1 MAQNVTVA
9 GAAYSDVPAVALP
22 ATGGGTASFYDVS
35 ATTAT
40 ASDVASGKQFYSASG
55 ALTTGTAS
63 GGGDGVGVFYG
74 TCATAA
80 ATAAKAVV
88 CEEFTSDH
96 LVEGTVVIVKFT
108 YAQTYNGAPTL
119 NVQSTGAKYIKRI
132 GSTNAARYEWQTG
145 EVLQFVY
152 DGTYWVLTDAGI
164 ATTTYYGVTKLSS
177 ATNSTSNALAATASA
192 VKAAYDHASA
202 KQDAL
207 VSGTNIKTV
216 NGESLLGSGD
226 LTVGGISYNTQTISI
241 SASAWSGTTA
251 TAASSIVTATN
262 DVIIA
267 PAPAS
272 IAAWAAAGVYCSAQA
287 DGTLTFT
294 CSTAPTE
301 AVSVNVMAFEGG
313 SSAEPPT
320 PSSYSVTVSLTN
332 PVSERYFQSCEIY
345 GYDTTTGKTGT
356 RLGVINSPTGR
367 TTVEY
372 DPSLHEKLA
381 INFSSKWGTSYGSS
395 NITCTGGVSYYGR
408 DTMTYDVFNV
418 TGDGTITIDG
428 VDYSD

>member
-9 GAAYSDVPAVALP
+9 GASYQDVPSVELP
-22 ATGGGTASFYDVS
+22 TTGGGTSAFYDVS

-40 ASDVASGKQFYSASG
+40 ADDVAQGKQFYSASG

-63 GGGDGVGVFYG
+63 GGGGVFYG

-108 YAQTYNGAPTL
+108 NAQTYNGAPTL
-119 NVQSTGAKYIKRI
+119 NVQSTGAKNIKRI
-132 GSTNAARYEWQTG
+132 GTTNAGRYEWQAG

-152 DGTYWVLTDAGI
+152 DGSYWVLTDGGF

-177 ATNSTSNALAATASA
+177 ATNSTSTALAATASA

-226 LTVGGISYNTQTISI
+226 LAVSGGSTVAVTQTLTSGTEIASI
-241 SASAWSGTTA
+241 SVDGTA
-251 TAASSIVTATN
+251 TKLY
-262 DVIIA
+262 A
-267 PAPAS
+267 P
-272 IAAWAAAGVYCSAQA
+272 
-287 DGTLTFT
+287 
-294 CSTAPTE
+294 
-301 AVSVNVMAFEGG
+301 EGG
-313 SSAEPPT
+313 SVSMTEEEVDAAVEAAWPT
-320 PSSYSVTVSLTN
+320 PTGYTITPGQAYVETGTLKAIGLSDEVSSGEFIDTAAEGETVYVLSRGGHWKPNVTIDSSGSAVSYELYGPAAGGTLYVFTMPADAVTVN
-332 PVSERYFQSCEIY
+332 MWYN
-345 GYDTTTGKTGT
+345 D
-356 RLGVINSPTGR
+356 
-367 TTVEY
+367 
-372 DPSLHEKLA
+372 
-381 INFSSKWGTSYGSS
+381 
-395 NITCTGGVSYYGR
+395 
-408 DTMTYDVFNV
+408 
-418 TGDGTITIDG
+418 
-428 VDYSD
+428 